1 MDEWKAISSRDAV
14 QRFLMLII
22 LCIAIIALIAAAVWY
37 IA

>member
-22 LCIAIIALIAAAVWY
+22 LCIVIIAFIAAAVWY

>member
-1 MDEWKAISSRDAV
+1 MDEWKAITSRDAL

-22 LCIAIIALIAAAVWY
+22 LCIVILALIAAAVWC

>member
-1 MDEWKAISSRDAV
+1 MDEWRAITSRDAM
-14 QRFLMLII
+14 QRFVMLII